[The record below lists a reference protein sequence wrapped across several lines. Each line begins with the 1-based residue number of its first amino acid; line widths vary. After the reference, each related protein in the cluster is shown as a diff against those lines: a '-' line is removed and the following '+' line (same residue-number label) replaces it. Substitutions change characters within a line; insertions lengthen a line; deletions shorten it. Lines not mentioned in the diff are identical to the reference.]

1 MTEVRST
8 YDIRRTVILAGFA
21 LLVAAAAAGAQE
33 GDLPRPRGVVNDF
46 ADVISASAEERILRD
61 IQAIQQAT
69 PVEVAVV
76 TVSSIAPYAD
86 IEEYAVALASE
97 WGVGGPEDDT
107 GIMLLVAMDVREVR
121 IEVGY
126 GLEGAIPD
134 GRAGA
139 ILDDMVLPGLRR
151 GDYGAG
157 LRAGVQEITAIVGEE
172 YGVEIADY
180 EPRTD
185 REPARRSRSPIGRL
199 FYIFIVLVMFGGGR
213 FIFLPFLLMGGGG
226 FFGGGFGSRGGGFS
240 GGGGGFSGF
249 GGGGFGGG
257 GASRGF

>member
-1 MTEVRST
+1 MAEVRSAFSM
-8 YDIRRTVILAGFA
+8 RRVHLLAGA
-21 LLVAAAAAGAQE
+21 ILLLIAATGHAQDGE
-33 GDLPRPRGVVNDF
+33 LPRPRGVVNDF
-46 ADVISASAEERILRD
+46 ANVISASAEDEIRRD
-61 IQAIQQAT
+61 IEAIQQAT

-76 TVSSIAPYAD
+76 TVASIAPYAD
-86 IEEYAVALASE
+86 VEEYSVALASE

-107 GIMLLVAMDVREVR
+107 GVMLLVAMDVREVR

-139 ILDDMVLPGLRR
+139 ILDDMVLPGLQR

-157 LRAGVQEITAIVGEE
+157 LRAGVQEIAAIVAQE

-213 FIFLPFLLMGGGG
+213 FIFLPLFLMGGGG
-226 FFGGGFGSRGGGFS
+226 FFGGGFGSRGGGMS

>member
-1 MTEVRST
+1 MASAFQVRRFFLVVS
-8 YDIRRTVILAGFA
+8 VILV
-21 LLVAAAAAGAQE
+21 VAAAAAQGQE
-33 GDLPRPRGVVNDF
+33 GELPRPRGVVNDF
-46 ADVISASAEERILRD
+46 AGVISASEEEQIRD
-61 IQAIQQAT
+61 DIEAIQAAT

-76 TVSSIAPYAD
+76 TVASIAPYAD
-86 IEEYAVALASE
+86 IEEYSVALASE
-97 WGVGGPEDDT
+97 WGVGGAEDDT
-107 GIMLLVAMDVREVR
+107 GIMLLLAMDVREVR
-121 IEVGY
+121 LETGY

-157 LRAGVQEITAIVGEE
+157 MRAGVQEIAAILGEE

-180 EPRTD
+180 TPRTE
-185 REPARRSRSPIGRL
+185 REPSRRSGSPIGRI
-199 FYIFIVLVMFGGGR
+199 FYIFIVLMVFGGGR
-213 FIFLPFLLMGGGG
+213 FFFLPFLMMGRGG